1 MVGIDSEELLGVA
14 ALVARLESETLASLE
29 PSLTSR
35 QYRLLR
41 VIDQGQETATMIYEN
56 ATISLAA
63 ISQSVDLLVQRGL
76 LRRARDPED
85 GRRVILSL
93 TDPGR
98 AVLAEAAARMDTL
111 AAHLIGEPAEQQ
123 VTELRQA
130 LRLLRERVVTLLRS
144 REPSR

>member
-76 LRRARDPED
+76 LRRARAPED

-111 AAHLIGEPAEQQ
+111 AAHLIGAPAEQQ